1 MNQQHTKYY
10 LEHNE
15 DMRMQIS
22 IIGKMGRKIYRK
34 TRKNHNL
41 KITPEIEK
49 FIKEHVRK
57 YSTTTLWEL
66 YLKFI

>member
-10 LEHNE
+10 IEHNE

-41 KITPEIEK
+41 KIKPEIEK
-49 FIKEHVRK
+49 FIK
-57 YSTTTLWEL
+57 
-66 YLKFI
+66 